1 MFEPFLSR
9 WALTPDGD
17 PIVTRGARLL
27 PVRHLGEAAML
38 KIALDHDEEVGGLVM
53 AWWDGQG
60 AARVLAL
67 EGNAILLERAEGT
80 RSLSDYARDGRDD
93 EATHI
98 LCDAIGRLHAPRAAP
113 PPGLVP
119 LPVWFNALEPASQ
132 AHGGILKQSAE
143 VACLLLADPRDG
155 VVLHGDIHH
164 DNVLDFGK
172 RGWLAIDPKRIHG
185 ERGFDYANLFCNPDV
200 ESPAHRVAVLPDR
213 FASRLAIV
221 CQQAGLDRRRRG
233 RASRPPGTSRTARPQ
248 RSISRSRAL
257 RSQSWISDELPVNTT
272 SPPEASASEGDLALT
287 SREIRRRGQ

>member
-27 PVRHLGEAAML
+27 PVRHLGEAVML
-38 KIALDHDEEVGGLVM
+38 KIALDHDEEMGGLVM

-119 LPVWFNALEPASQ
+119 LPVWFNALEPAAQ

-200 ESPAHRVAVLPDR
+200 ESPAHRVAVLPER

-221 CQQAGLDRRRRG
+221 CQQAGLDRRRLLQWIVAWAG
-233 RASRPPGTSRTARPQ
+233 LSAAWYIEDGETPAVDFEIAR
-248 RSISRSRAL
+248 IAL
-257 RSQSWISDELPVNTT
+257 AEL
-272 SPPEASASEGDLALT
+272 DL
-287 SREIRRRGQ
+287 G